1 MTGVQTCALP
11 ISYHLLADM
20 APYLPTAFQEQ
31 SFHFYSTVLS
41 GVKERKDLEKRA
53 LRTTNRMLGFPLG
66 ELFVARHFPES
77 SREKMVEMI
86 ENLRA
91 TFHDRILKLE
101 WMSEEKKEK
110 ALAKLEAFTYK
121 IRTTT
126 KRKNYSSLEIM
137 QHTLFTHLTKN
148 K

>member
-1 MTGVQTCALP
+1 VEDLKLHAA
-11 ISYHLLADM
+11 YHLLSDM
-20 APYLPTAFQEQ
+20 APYLPAAFQQEH
-31 SFHFYSTVLS
+31 FHFYSTVLS

-53 LRTTNRMLGFPLG
+53 LRITNRMLGFPLG

-91 TFHDRILKLE
+91 TYHDRILQLK
-101 WMSEEKKEK
+101 WMSDETKDK

-121 IRTTT
+121 IGYPD
-126 KRKNYSSLEIM
+126 KWKDHSGLDIHPDSL
-137 QHTLFTHLTKN
+137 FA
-148 K
+148 

>member
-1 MTGVQTCALP
+1 MR
-11 ISYHLLADM
+11 ISDV
-20 APYLPTAFQEQ
+20 
-31 SFHFYSTVLS
+31 SSDVWSSDRFYSTVLS

-101 WMSEEKKEK
+101 WMNEETKEK
-110 ALAKLEAFTYK
+110 
-121 IRTTT
+121 IGRTAG
-126 KRKNYSSLEIM
+126 RERVCQYV
-137 QHTLFTHLTKN
+137 
-148 K
+148 